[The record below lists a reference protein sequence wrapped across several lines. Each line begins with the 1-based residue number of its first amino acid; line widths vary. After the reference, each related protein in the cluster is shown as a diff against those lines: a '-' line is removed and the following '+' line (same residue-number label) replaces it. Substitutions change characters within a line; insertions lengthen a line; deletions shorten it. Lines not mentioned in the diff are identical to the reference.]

1 MSGVRIPIFP
11 LELVLFPEM
20 ILPLHIFEPRYRL
33 MIRKCLDAPSEFGV
47 VLARSRGI
55 AAFGC
60 TAEISEVTKD
70 YGDGRVDILTEGR
83 SVFRILGVFS
93 EQPYQEAEVEM
104 VAQEDRSQRG
114 EPTELIQAYEKCH
127 QMVYGHPPKADERS
141 GAASLAYY
149 IAADLPLALDDKQT
163 VLELRNEPARRAVL
177 VERLRELLPALERT
191 HRVRGKARTNGH
203 GEL

>member
-1 MSGVRIPIFP
+1 
-11 LELVLFPEM
+11 
-20 ILPLHIFEPRYRL
+20 
-33 MIRKCLDAPSEFGV
+33 
-47 VLARSRGI
+47 
-55 AAFGC
+55 
-60 TAEISEVTKD
+60 
-70 YGDGRVDILTEGR
+70 
-83 SVFRILGVFS
+83 
-93 EQPYQEAEVEM
+93 M

-163 VLELRNEPARRAVL
+163 VLELRNEPARRALL

-191 HRVRGKARTNGH
+191 HRVREKARTNGH